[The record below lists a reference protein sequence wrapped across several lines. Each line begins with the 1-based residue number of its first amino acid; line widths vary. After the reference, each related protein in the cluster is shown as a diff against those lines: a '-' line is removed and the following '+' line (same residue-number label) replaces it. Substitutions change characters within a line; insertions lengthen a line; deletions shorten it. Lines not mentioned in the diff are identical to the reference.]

1 MMKLNSL
8 ISFDLWYHLE
18 SLLPYERAK
27 VADALDTVTFNDG
40 DVIIR
45 QGDTEGDKFYIIEK
59 GEVVCEKSSSDTS
72 GPPVESMRLGPG
84 SYFGELALLTNQPR
98 QVLCLHLF
106 HRLTLILYHVVCVCV
121 CEEWLSRCALSFY
134 NNK

>member
-1 MMKLNSL
+1 
-8 ISFDLWYHLE
+8 
-18 SLLPYERAK
+18 
-27 VADALDTVTFNDG
+27 
-40 DVIIR
+40 VIIR

-121 CEEWLSRCALSFY
+121 RSGLVDARCPSIITNEQKVLTFVLFMNVFRQQSER
-134 NNK
+134 